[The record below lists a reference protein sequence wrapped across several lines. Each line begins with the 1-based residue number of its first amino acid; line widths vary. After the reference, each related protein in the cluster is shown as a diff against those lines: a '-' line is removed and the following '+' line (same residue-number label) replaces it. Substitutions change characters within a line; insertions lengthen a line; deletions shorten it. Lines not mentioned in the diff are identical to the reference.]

1 MAFGAFVAEFTGL
14 GLPLGRPHL
23 GQRRDL
29 ARPGC
34 RLDQAKRC
42 CGDLDLLLQVVWSSR
57 CMTEWIVKK
66 RSPRGVGAGGDEP
79 RRAQRGGWVTQGFKM
94 TSDQSN

>member
-1 MAFGAFVAEFTGL
+1 
-14 GLPLGRPHL
+14 
-23 GQRRDL
+23 
-29 ARPGC
+29 
-34 RLDQAKRC
+34 
-42 CGDLDLLLQVVWSSR
+42 
-57 CMTEWIVKK
+57 MTEWIVKK